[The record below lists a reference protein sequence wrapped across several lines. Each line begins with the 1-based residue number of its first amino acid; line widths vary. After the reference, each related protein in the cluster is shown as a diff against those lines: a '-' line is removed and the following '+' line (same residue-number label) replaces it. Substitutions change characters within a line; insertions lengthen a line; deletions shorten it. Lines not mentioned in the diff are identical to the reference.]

1 MFFIYTG
8 LEPWNGISGDVEL
21 IKTIESKSEFF
32 KKTQIKNEILLLV
45 PEKILQLLNK
55 ILVHDSD

>member
-32 KKTQIKNEILLLV
+32 KKT
-45 PEKILQLLNK
+45 
-55 ILVHDSD
+55 

>member
-8 LEPWNGISGDVEL
+8 FEPWNGISGDVEL

>member
-45 PEKILQLLNK
+45 PEKILQLLYK